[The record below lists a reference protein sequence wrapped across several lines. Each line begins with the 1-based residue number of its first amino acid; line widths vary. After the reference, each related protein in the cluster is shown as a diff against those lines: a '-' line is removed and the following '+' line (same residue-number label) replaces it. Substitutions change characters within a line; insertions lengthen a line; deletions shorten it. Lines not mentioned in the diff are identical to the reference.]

1 MADIDQG
8 EQGDQS
14 EMKCPRCGR
23 RQPTAAE
30 CVGCGVVFAKLAAP
44 GITQRPR
51 PAEAP
56 TPGSPR
62 RAISVGALAGWLL
75 VIAALAVAVWAWPGR
90 APTSPVS
97 ASRATPPPLP
107 SLSPDGAAASAAMP
121 SRPSVVPPPPE
132 SPAVTLAP
140 PATDTAPARDAA
152 PPPPSPPAPSAAGGR
167 AAGDESVPVHLP
179 YSWYED
185 ASGYQDAVAEARDTH
200 KPMTVYFRTDWC
212 PYCRRLDSEL
222 LSSGPVIAYLRSV
235 VKVRINPEAGAVERE
250 IARRY
255 GVTGY
260 PSLYLHRAAAPSF
273 VKFSAYT
280 QGSDG
285 PRLCS
290 PDEFVDR
297 LRGMLRG

>member
-1 MADIDQG
+1 MAGSDQDDQG
-8 EQGDQS
+8 EMQ
-14 EMKCPRCGR
+14 CPRCGR
-23 RQPTAAE
+23 RQPIAAE

-44 GITQRPR
+44 GIARRPR
-51 PAEAP
+51 PAEVS
-56 TPGSPR
+56 TPVWPR
-62 RAISVGALAGWLL
+62 REGSIGALAGWLL
-75 VIAALAVAVWAWPGR
+75 VIAALAAAVWAWPGR
-90 APTSPVS
+90 APSSPAS

-107 SLSPDGAAASAAMP
+107 SPSSDGAAMSAAMP
-121 SRPSVVPPPPE
+121 SRSSVVPPPPE

-140 PATDTAPARDAA
+140 PATEAAPPPPS
-152 PPPPSPPAPSAAGGR
+152 PPPPSPPAPSAAAGR
-167 AAGDESVPVHLP
+167 PEGDESVPVHLQ
-179 YSWYED
+179 YDWYEN

-212 PYCRRLDSEL
+212 PYCQRLDRDL

-235 VKVRINPEAGAVERE
+235 VKVRINPEVGAAENA

-273 VKFSAYT
+273 VKIFTYT

-290 PDEFVDR
+290 PDDFVDR
-297 LRGMLRG
+297 LRRTFRG

>member
-8 EQGDQS
+8 DQG

-23 RQPTAAE
+23 RQPIAAE
-30 CVGCGVVFAKLAAP
+30 CVGCGVVFSKLAAP
-44 GITQRPR
+44 GVARRPR

-56 TPGSPR
+56 TPGAPR
-62 RAISVGALAGWLL
+62 RETSIGALAGWLL

-90 APTSPVS
+90 APMSPVS
-97 ASRATPPPLP
+97 AS
-107 SLSPDGAAASAAMP
+107 GA
-121 SRPSVVPPPPE
+121 
-132 SPAVTLAP
+132 
-140 PATDTAPARDAA
+140 
-152 PPPPSPPAPSAAGGR
+152 PPPSPPSSASPEAAAAAAAPPGPSVPPALPESPAGTPPAPVVAAAPLPPSPPPEASTAGGG
-167 AAGDESVPVHLP
+167 AAVDESVPVHLP

-200 KPMTVYFRTDWC
+200 KPMAVYFRTDWC
-212 PYCRRLDSEL
+212 PYCRQLDRDL

-235 VKVRINPEAGAVERE
+235 VKVRINPEAGAAEWA
-250 IARRY
+250 IARRF

-260 PSLYLHRAAAPSF
+260 PSLYLHRAAAASF
-273 VKFSAYT
+273 VKISGYT

-285 PRLCS
+285 PRLFS

-297 LRGMLRG
+297 LRRTFRG